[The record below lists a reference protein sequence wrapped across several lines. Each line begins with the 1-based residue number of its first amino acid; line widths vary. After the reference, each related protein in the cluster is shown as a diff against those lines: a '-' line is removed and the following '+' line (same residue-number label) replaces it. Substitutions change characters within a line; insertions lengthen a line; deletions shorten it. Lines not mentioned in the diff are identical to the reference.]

1 MKDQIDIFEK
11 ESECDYKGEH
21 YSVRDNGAVMRH
33 PKNNH
38 HPRRLDCFWTF
49 GKKDDKTGY
58 MFLGP
63 ARVHQIVA
71 TAFYGPPES
80 STMIVDHKD
89 TNRCN
94 NRAENLRWLTR
105 LENALNNPI
114 TRKRIILCCGSI
126 SAGKTDLNNLETSA
140 WLSRCGAVMQ
150 SGYIFS
156 GSVMENIALA
166 DHEPDMERVVKAA
179 RIACIDD
186 FIATL
191 PMSYNTRIG
200 ATGIELSGG
209 QKQRLFI
216 ARAVYK
222 DPQYVFLDEAT
233 SSLDANNEKMVISN
247 LMEFYKGRTVVIAA
261 HRLSTIKN
269 SDKIIYIERGVI
281 QEEGDHNE
289 LVARQ
294 GKYFQLMQNQLS

>member
-58 MFLGP
+58 MFLGS

-166 DHEPDMERVVKAA
+166 DQEPDMERVVKAA

-191 PMSYNTRIG
+191 PMGYNTRIG

-247 LMEFYKGRTVVIAA
+247 MMEFYKGRTVVIAA

>member
-1 MKDQIDIFEK
+1 
-11 ESECDYKGEH
+11 
-21 YSVRDNGAVMRH
+21 
-33 PKNNH
+33 
-38 HPRRLDCFWTF
+38 
-49 GKKDDKTGY
+49 
-58 MFLGP
+58 
-63 ARVHQIVA
+63 
-71 TAFYGPPES
+71 
-80 STMIVDHKD
+80 
-89 TNRCN
+89 
-94 NRAENLRWLTR
+94 
-105 LENALNNPI
+105 
-114 TRKRIILCCGSI
+114 
-126 SAGKTDLNNLETSA
+126 
-140 WLSRCGAVMQ
+140 MQ

-191 PMSYNTRIG
+191 PMGYNTRIG

-222 DPQYVFLDEAT
+222 APQYVFLDEAT

-289 LVARQ
+289 LVAQQ